1 MSKRRYTRIDDA
13 FNDLEKDWKA
23 EEQRLRDKTKAAAI
37 AFGAVVE
44 ENIHKQS
51 GRLAASVNVETND
64 FADRVETAVSV
75 GGSAARYAV
84 YENSRRGHSL
94 FGYKD
99 ERAYEATLDAI
110 WGGKPSEDKGSTHS
124 NGRQAIE

>member
-1 MSKRRYTRIDDA
+1 MSKKRYTNLNDA
-13 FNDLEKDWKA
+13 FNDLEKEWQQ
-23 EEQRLRDKTKAAAI
+23 EEQRLRAETKAAAI
-37 AFGAVVE
+37 AFGAKVE
-44 ENIHKQS
+44 ENIHKES

-64 FADRVETAVSV
+64 YSDRVETAVSV
-75 GGSAARYAV
+75 GGSVARYAV

-110 WGGKPSEDKGSTHS
+110 YGGKPSEDRGSTHN